1 MRYTVSNPMI
11 QDYAYLPQGS
21 WDPAISKGAYW
32 TSLNADSYVSSNLAI
47 YIWDLFRLATAPLPR
62 KVYEQRTG
70 FTSSYSGITFTYDD
84 SNATMESF
92 PAGFVDP
99 SDPNDQF
106 AAPDPELWIAFE
118 GKAPVLSLTGTCTIH
133 VDEYQ
138 DCARMDSNLF
148 ADVTV
153 MDSENN
159 VIGKTAINATYPL
172 GMPIN
177 VGDTY
182 AFLVNDSSTQLMIT
196 GEHAG
201 DYIQFTLGSLSWK
214 SRTTTGVAT
223 CSNGGWDPRDGPI
236 CGQRYGSQNA
246 KNRIDCQVPCSAFL

>member
-1 MRYTVSNPMI
+1 
-11 QDYAYLPQGS
+11 
-21 WDPAISKGAYW
+21 
-32 TSLNADSYVSSNLAI
+32 
-47 YIWDLFRLATAPLPR
+47 
-62 KVYEQRTG
+62 
-70 FTSSYSGITFTYDD
+70 
-84 SNATMESF
+84 MESF

-246 KNRIDCQVPCSAFL
+246 VCSRATFSSRSAL

>member
-1 MRYTVSNPMI
+1 
-11 QDYAYLPQGS
+11 
-21 WDPAISKGAYW
+21 
-32 TSLNADSYVSSNLAI
+32 
-47 YIWDLFRLATAPLPR
+47 
-62 KVYEQRTG
+62 
-70 FTSSYSGITFTYDD
+70 
-84 SNATMESF
+84 
-92 PAGFVDP
+92 
-99 SDPNDQF
+99 
-106 AAPDPELWIAFE
+106 
-118 GKAPVLSLTGTCTIH
+118 
-133 VDEYQ
+133 
-138 DCARMDSNLF
+138 MDSNLF

-159 VIGKTAINATYPL
+159 VIGKTAVNATYPL

-196 GEHAG
+196 GEQAG

-236 CGQRYGSQNA
+236 CGQRYGNQNA